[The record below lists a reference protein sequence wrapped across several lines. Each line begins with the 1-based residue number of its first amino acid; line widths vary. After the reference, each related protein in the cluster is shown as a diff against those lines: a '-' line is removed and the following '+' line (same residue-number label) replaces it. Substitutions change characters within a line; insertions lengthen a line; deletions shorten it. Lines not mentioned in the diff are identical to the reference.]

1 MRLDFYGVPSSTFC
15 RVLVCPIA
23 REKRERCGGTGGSR
37 VPLPL
42 VVLALQAEPTILT
55 HRLPPQAQH
64 SLKGRVVEKSEEA
77 GGVLGTCVLVPDIL
91 QDVHF
96 IHSLDL
102 LLLLWPSPSSWWAR
116 CGGHSWLPG

>member
-15 RVLVCPIA
+15 RVVVYPIA
-23 REKRERCGGTGGSR
+23 QEKRERCGGTGGVQGSTSIGGPCLASR
-37 VPLPL
+37 
-42 VVLALQAEPTILT
+42 T
-55 HRLPPQAQH
+55 HIFTYRLPPRAQH

-102 LLLLWPSPSSWWAR
+102 LLLLWPSPSS
-116 CGGHSWLPG
+116 

>member
-1 MRLDFYGVPSSTFC
+1 MWGDW
-15 RVLVCPIA
+15 
-23 REKRERCGGTGGSR
+23 GGPGFHFHWWS
-37 VPLPL
+37 LPCK
-42 VVLALQAEPTILT
+42 QNPHID
-55 HRLPPQAQH
+55 RLPPQAQH

-102 LLLLWPSPSSWWAR
+102 LLLLWPSPSS
-116 CGGHSWLPG
+116 